1 MFTYTLIYDKIRLI
15 RGDRMNNKGFTLIE
29 LLAVI
34 VILVGIS
41 LTAVMGISASLEKRD
56 EKECREQ
63 IEFAINSA
71 KIYFSLNNTDVVSI
85 DTLKNNDYFDENKVS
100 KLKNSDEIRIS
111 DSGYTFNGK
120 SISEASCS
128 E

>member
-1 MFTYTLIYDKIRLI
+1 MFSAR
-15 RGDRMNNKGFTLIE
+15 RV
-29 LLAVI
+29 A
-34 VILVGIS
+34 
-41 LTAVMGISASLEKRD
+41 TAVPLIGHPFYFQA
-56 EKECREQ
+56 
-63 IEFAINSA
+63 A